1 MFQQRGFTLIEVVV
15 AVLVFSLVTAA
26 IVQLYNNGYFA
37 IMSSGTRTKA
47 IYAIQSELEAEIR
60 EVQITGTPKT
70 PAQEETLVFSLI
82 GGGGDQFTV
91 DGYLINKEEPISSR
105 SGQTISLSVFVP
117 VGSDDND

>member
-82 GGGGDQFTV
+82 GGGDQFTV
-91 DGYLINKEEPISSR
+91 DGYLINKEELISSR

>member
-70 PAQEETLVFSLI
+70 PAQEETLVFSLA
-82 GGGGDQFTV
+82 GSDGDQFTV